1 MIKSLSIAILSNHW
15 GSPDIERDL
24 LLKQGYSVE
33 SYPLYGN
40 LSSAEKFPD
49 LFIIDS
55 SDVDSFKLVE
65 QIRSLSAQVGVLI
78 IISLLNQDDRVR
90 AFLSGADNY
99 IVRPYEIEELL
110 AIVDSMERRLRSAA
124 DYHR

>member
-1 MIKSLSIAILSNHW
+1 MTKSLSIVILSNHW
-15 GSPDIERDL
+15 ELPDIERDL

-33 SYPLYGN
+33 GYPLDGN
-40 LSSAEKFPD
+40 LSSAENFPD

-55 SDVDSFKLVE
+55 SDVDSFQLVE

-78 IISLLNQDDRVR
+78 IISPLNQDDRVR

-99 IVRPYEIEELL
+99 IVRPYVVEELL
-110 AIVDSMERRLRSAA
+110 AIVCSLERRLRSAA
-124 DYHR
+124 IYHH

>member
-1 MIKSLSIAILSNHW
+1 MTKPLSIAVLSKHRAA
-15 GSPDIERDL
+15 SDIELAHLRE
-24 LLKQGYSVE
+24 QGYCVE
-33 SYPLYGN
+33 SYPLDGN
-40 LSSAEKFPD
+40 LSSAENLPD

-55 SDVDSFKLVE
+55 SNVDSFQLVK

-78 IISLLNQDDRVR
+78 IISPLNQDDRVR

-99 IVRPYEIEELL
+99 IVRPYVVEELL
-110 AIVDSMERRLRSAA
+110 AIVCSLERRLRSAA